1 MGATAVYELDTE
13 KEKDAQA
20 IFERSQKIQE
30 VGEPFLCE
38 ELVLGSRSACALLI
52 PQFLSGNTR
61 SQECKEFGI
70 KDGRAGKGD
79 LVSER

>member
-30 VGEPFLCE
+30 VSQPYCLGTCSLQQESLCFTHP
-38 ELVLGSRSACALLI
+38 LLHTKK
-52 PQFLSGNTR
+52 S
-61 SQECKEFGI
+61 
-70 KDGRAGKGD
+70 
-79 LVSER
+79 